1 MNSVSFCGKNVT
13 KFIAGNLK
21 NFYTVWQKATS
32 DRVILDNIKNGLKIS
47 FKERPGISP
56 ATKIP
61 HSEQVIKVIN
71 TEIKKFLTKGVII
84 ECERDKKGGFI
95 SLIFTR
101 QKKDGYLRTILNL
114 KHLNH
119 YLNYKYFEMEPLN
132 DFLKIIKKGVWM
144 SSDDLKDAFFR
155 LPVHNLHQKDFMF
168 E

>member
-32 DRVILDNIKNGLKIS
+32 DRVILDNIKNGLKID

-61 HSEQVIKVIN
+61 HCEQEIKVIN
-71 TEIKKFLTKGVII
+71 TEIKKILAKGVII

-101 QKKDGYLRTILNL
+101 QKKDGYLRTIL
-114 KHLNH
+114 K
-119 YLNYKYFEMEPLN
+119 FETSKSLSK
-132 DFLKIIKKGVWM
+132 L
-144 SSDDLKDAFFR
+144 
-155 LPVHNLHQKDFMF
+155 
-168 E
+168 